1 MSFVSRPDNVD
12 VESLV
17 QLYIY
22 IKPNPDYS
30 GLAESLRELNFTESE
45 IFNILH
51 KVREGYY

>member
-1 MSFVSRPDNVD
+1 MSSVSRPDNVD
-12 VESLV
+12 IESLV

-22 IKPNPDYS
+22 IRPNPDYT
-30 GLAESLRELNFTESE
+30 GLAQKLKDLHFSESE

>member
-12 VESLV
+12 IESLV

-22 IKPNPDYS
+22 IKSNPDYS
-30 GLAESLRELNFTESE
+30 RLAQKLRDLHFSESE